1 VSIFVRFDGKSYK
14 LPDALTLGRGEPF
27 DVVDRTLARAHA
39 RLVFRNEKWK
49 IKDLS
54 SDCGIMVNG
63 QRIKSGKYHQVYP
76 HDKITLGNVPLEI
89 YESLPENSYVEV
101 KNFTAVHITDFA
113 PYIYGGLVVLG
124 LIVAFTESKGDLI
137 EDVLFLGVIAAFLK
151 LASVVTRALRT
162 IYFPVSVVI
171 ESNLTS
177 EGATFHI
184 TGAKNFSLKFKDISK
199 WYIIGKCFFI
209 NVYDRKPIF
218 VMHEGHEEL
227 ANLLREHCPKKRAM
241 GEPILEKMALLP
253 ALFVVTAWICL
264 LFADTRFFHFMGHGF
279 GILGL
284 GGLLALFF
292 SEHLRELLPF
302 PEGFSP
308 WKQTFGLA
316 GLIAIT
322 LVMQFA
328 QFQSHYKTN
337 TLVKALYT
345 CSQDKS
351 CQSVDFAHLTLKKL
365 PKDELGLLQRICS
378 EGNQTA
384 CEGAGA
390 RRPASQQRKKAP

>member
-1 VSIFVRFDGKSYK
+1 MSIFVQFDGKSYK

-27 DVVDRTLARAHA
+27 DIVDRTLARAHA

-63 QRIKSGKYHQVYP
+63 QKIKSGKYHQIHP
-76 HDKITLGNVPLEI
+76 GDKISLGNVPLEI
-89 YESLPENSYVEV
+89 FESLPENSYIEV
-101 KNFTAVHITDFA
+101 KNYTAVHITDFA
-113 PYIYGGLVVLG
+113 PYIYGGLVALG
-124 LIVAFTESKGDLI
+124 ALVAFSESKGDLI
-137 EDVLFLGVIAAFLK
+137 EDILFLVVIAAFLK

-162 IYFPVSVVI
+162 IYFPVNVVV
-171 ESNLTS
+171 ESNLTY

-184 TGAKNFSLKFKDISK
+184 TGNKNFSLKFKDITK

-209 NVYDRKPIF
+209 NVYGRKPIF
-218 VMHEGHEEL
+218 VMHQGHEEL
-227 ANLLREHCPKKRAM
+227 ATLLREHCPKKRAL

-253 ALFVVTAWICL
+253 VLFVLIAWVCL
-264 LFADTRFFHFMGHGF
+264 IFAETRFFHFMGHGF

-308 WKQTFGLA
+308 WKQTIGLSA
-316 GLIAIT
+316 MIAIT
-322 LVMQFA
+322 MVMQFA
-328 QFQSHYKTN
+328 RFQNHYKTN
-337 TLVKALYT
+337 HLVKTLYT

-351 CQSVDFAHLTLKKL
+351 CKSINFSQLTVKKL
-365 PKDELGLLQRICS
+365 PEDELGMLKKVCH

-384 CEGAGA
+384 CEGAYK
-390 RRPASQQRKKAP
+390 RKPASK